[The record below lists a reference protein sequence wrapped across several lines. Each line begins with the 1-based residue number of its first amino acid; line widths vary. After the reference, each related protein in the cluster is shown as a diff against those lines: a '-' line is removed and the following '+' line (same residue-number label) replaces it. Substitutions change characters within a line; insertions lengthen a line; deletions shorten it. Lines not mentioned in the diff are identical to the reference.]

1 MRRRYKRE
9 VYEERVAIIKEVMPH
24 ACIGVDVIVGFPGE
38 TEQHFQETYEFL
50 HGLDVSYFHVFTYS
64 ERPDTVAIEL
74 PDPVPMNIRKDR
86 NQQLRNLSMK
96 KQNFFREQFVGQTR
110 KVLWEGQDKEGMIE
124 GFTDNY
130 LKLRCA
136 YDAEKVNQILPSLID

>member
-1 MRRRYKRE
+1 M
-9 VYEERVAIIKEVMPH
+9 
-24 ACIGVDVIVGFPGE
+24 
-38 TEQHFQETYEFL
+38 
-50 HGLDVSYFHVFTYS
+50 DVSYFHVFTYS

-74 PDPVPMNIRKDR
+74 PNPVPMNIRKDR

-124 GFTDNY
+124 GFTEFIVTKSY
-130 LKLRCA
+130 T
-136 YDAEKVNQILPSLID
+136 YYIDENGVVVKKNK